1 MRRFTLKD
9 VMSLGSRLSLIL
21 LLKQEARLDASHIRH
36 RAFRAREMAQA
47 EDDFRLSQMLLKVAE
62 DLEAE
67 ANAMEAEGQERRA
80 FPRLRQIEMFGT
92 LFSGTAPGSHE
103 ALVQITDLSV
113 GGAKIG
119 LGGNAEPPPGNVVL
133 ALPGLGLFL
142 KGTILRT
149 RGAKAA
155 MMFDSTTNA
164 DLCLKWFLSEPTM
177 TGAAI

>member
-1 MRRFTLKD
+1 MH
-9 VMSLGSRLSLIL
+9 
-21 LLKQEARLDASHIRH
+21 AASAQPGVSESDRH
-36 RAFRAREMAQA
+36 QFVQ
-47 EDDFRLSQMLLKVAE
+47 
-62 DLEAE
+62 LEAE